1 VSAILGGDRGAESG
15 AAATLMV
22 GERHPGRGSG
32 AAADV
37 EGDLGRWRN
46 EIVDGGDESASG
58 ERSRVE
64 WVDLGQ
70 NRAP

>member
-1 VSAILGGDRGAESG
+1 
-15 AAATLMV
+15 MV

-32 AAADV
+32 AVADV

-46 EIVDGGDESASG
+46 EIVDGDDESASG

-64 WVDLGQ
+64 WVGLGQ